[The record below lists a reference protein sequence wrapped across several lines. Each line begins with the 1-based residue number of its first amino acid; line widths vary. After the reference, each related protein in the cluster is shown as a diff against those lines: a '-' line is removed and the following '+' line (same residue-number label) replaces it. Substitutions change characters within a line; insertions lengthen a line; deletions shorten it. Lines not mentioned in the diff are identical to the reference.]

1 MVGMYFKKWRFFVIG
16 LVLSGVS
23 VGIFVIFIFLEVF
36 LETFFFYGV
45 ILVISVLYF
54 NGCVSVVFYRFFLFY
69 IKCVEKKNLL
79 DFKNEFLFQEELI
92 VKELIEQFEIEKI
105 QIEFEKNI
113 EYFYVESEEEVKK
126 SFLELNQIE
135 DITSK

>member
-69 IKCVEKKNLL
+69 IKCVEKKSLL
-79 DFKNEFLFQEELI
+79 DFKNEFLF
-92 VKELIEQFEIEKI
+92 
-105 QIEFEKNI
+105 
-113 EYFYVESEEEVKK
+113 
-126 SFLELNQIE
+126 
-135 DITSK
+135 